1 MFAVVAV
8 VLAVSL
14 PAARVEGRGP
24 RSTDA
29 RPLSGAAP
37 TALVVKGPL
46 QVTVTEGAAS
56 VSVTA
61 EKNLQSLVVV
71 QLIAGVLHINTVGE
85 PVSPAGVVVRVRVPS
100 LHKLTL
106 QGAVH
111 CTATLDGA
119 ADVELSGASEA
130 TLSGTTTS
138 LNVTVRG
145 AGVVRA
151 TSVVTNDVR
160 VTVGGAASVDVGSP
174 ARLAVS
180 GSGVGKVRYRG
191 SPQLTSNA
199 SRTVKVTKVGG

>member
-1 MFAVVAV
+1 MFALAAL

-14 PAARVEGRGP
+14 PAARVEGSGP
-24 RSTDA
+24 RTSDA
-29 RPLSGAAP
+29 RKVPGAP

-46 QVTVTEGAAS
+46 HVTVSEGAAA
-56 VSVTA
+56 VTVTA
-61 EKNLQSLVVV
+61 EKNLQNLVVV
-71 QLIAGVLHINTVGE
+71 EVVAGALHIHTVGE
-85 PVSPAGVVVRVRVPS
+85 PVSPAGVVVAVRVPS
-100 LHKLTL
+100 LRSLTL

-130 TLSGTTTS
+130 TLKGKTTS
-138 LNVTVRG
+138 LDVTVRG
-145 AGVVRA
+145 AGVVNA
-151 TSVVTNDVR
+151 TAVVTNDVR

-191 SPQLTSNA
+191 SPQVTSKA
-199 SRTVKVTKVGG
+199 SRTVKVTKVGS